1 MLYKEY
7 EKEALEKLKQIEL
20 EILHDFQDLYER
32 HNIEYFAGGGTAIG
46 AVRHKGIIPWD
57 DDIDV
62 NLLRKDYEKFLK
74 YAELE
79 YSDKYELVNAEKNPL
94 YPLMS
99 TRWMKKGTK
108 FKEEC
113 FKDLDIDLG
122 VFLDIYCFDNVP
134 DSDRKMK
141 IQGYKVWFL
150 NKLMILKVVKK
161 PVLYFGGWKAKIVY
175 FISAAVHWGLNVLPV
190 SNQFLYRKVKKELTK
205 YNNRNTK
212 RVAYYFDPTPFTS
225 VIYKKDIFPTKKV
238 PFEQGEM
245 KVMQHVEAYLSK
257 RFGDYMTLPPE
268 EKRHNHPPYLFD
280 LGK

>member
-20 EILHDFQDLYER
+20 EILHDFQDLCER

-141 IQGYKVWFL
+141 I
-150 NKLMILKVVKK
+150 
-161 PVLYFGGWKAKIVY
+161 
-175 FISAAVHWGLNVLPV
+175 
-190 SNQFLYRKVKKELTK
+190 
-205 YNNRNTK
+205 
-212 RVAYYFDPTPFTS
+212 
-225 VIYKKDIFPTKKV
+225 
-238 PFEQGEM
+238 
-245 KVMQHVEAYLSK
+245 
-257 RFGDYMTLPPE
+257 
-268 EKRHNHPPYLFD
+268 
-280 LGK
+280 